1 MTFGISGVRYWI
13 LSAPGDIKQELAVQE
28 VLKNLQLYNFLRP
41 DLVCV
46 YSCKSCVSL
55 VSYVLLR

>member
-1 MTFGISGVRYWI
+1 MRYWI